1 MIIKLC
7 VLWRKKASR
16 TILVKFQV
24 FNFTPHQTESYLNPM
39 PFMRYSTRLKD
50 LDNSREAVTA
60 KPFGISTKV
69 FSMICT
75 IWSPTLFKVL
85 EIFRAIHFFS
95 KTFFFQKLFWIL
107 SWFEVIHTVLPLRLI
122 KNTYLHNIVFD
133 GHCGPIFEG
142 VMAKKRFF
150 EGCAYL
156 PNYSS
161 KLIEILGEVSFKVTK
176 TLCKI
181 GI

>member
-1 MIIKLC
+1 MVFSWLILDKNM
-7 VLWRKKASR
+7 RKYY
-16 TILVKFQV
+16 V
-24 FNFTPHQTESYLNPM
+24 
-39 PFMRYSTRLKD
+39 YSTRLKD

-69 FSMICT
+69 FSIICT

-107 SWFEVIHTVLPLRLI
+107 SWFEVIHTVSPLRLI
-122 KNTYLHNIVFD
+122 KNTYLHNIAFD

-142 VMAKKRFF
+142 VMAKNRFF

-181 GI
+181 WV